1 MTRRLHGAVCSALL
15 LTCAA
20 ALSAN
25 AQIRYL
31 RGQDVAPAFE
41 GWGQNPDGT
50 YSMLFGYLNRN
61 YEE

>member
-1 MTRRLHGAVCSALL
+1 LL